1 MKMPNDLIARFAKVA
16 TNKPVK
22 REQTL
27 YGTVVKQDGE
37 TVYVTLDGSNVQ
49 TPMYTTVDTEP
60 GNRVTVMIKN
70 HTAIITGNISSP
82 AARSTDVQAINI
94 NVENCA
100 KTATDFIRK
109 EEDGPLVFGDHE
121 SECETDLRLEAKS
134 LRFYIRSIMDLY
146 KPYYEVGDTI
156 DVEWTGAG
164 FVSNEGVNVYFSIP
178 LSKPVIGTPTVS
190 VESSNGLIIRQNG
203 TFTHGSSASGYVKPT
218 YSATLSCDGGIVN
231 VVATLSSTANAV
243 NDAPCGITASL
254 TIAFS

>member
-1 MKMPNDLIARFAKVA
+1 MKLSNDLITRFAKVT

-27 YGTVVKQDGE
+27 YGTVVKQDGK
-37 TVYVTLDGSNVQ
+37 TYVQLDGSDIL
-49 TPMYTTVDTEP
+49 TPTYTTVNAMNGE
-60 GNRVTVMIKN
+60 RVMVMIKN
-70 HTAIITGNISSP
+70 HTAIITGNITSP
-82 AARSTDVQAINI
+82 AARSDDVDLIDKNI
-94 NVENCA
+94 EACA

-109 EEDGPLVFGDHE
+109 DDKDGLVFGDHE
-121 SECETDLRLEAKS
+121 SEFETDLMLEGKA
-134 LRFYIRSIMDLY
+134 LRFYIRSAMDLY
-146 KPYYEVGDTI
+146 KPYYEAGDTI
-156 DVEWTGAG
+156 DVEWTGTG
-164 FVSNEGVNVYFSIP
+164 FVSDASSKVYFSIP
-178 LSKPVIGTPTVS
+178 LSRPVIGTSNVS
-190 VESSNGLIIRQNG
+190 VNSSNGLIVRQNG